1 MITMKENL
9 FKEFSPVTSKEWK
22 QRIQYDLKGADY
34 QSSVVTKT
42 EEGVLIKPFY
52 HRDEYK
58 SVDGR
63 IHEGT
68 FKIAESVFIDKENIA
83 ASIAIKA
90 LQTGADTIFWKAKAP
105 FKAKLLAELL
115 RKEQGLKAVVFH
127 FDLDFFDEDF
137 INELAAA
144 FHECRI
150 YLHIDILGNLV
161 KTGNWFFSKKKDH
174 EILIRLLNTLPD
186 SCHLIGVDVA
196 LYQNAGATIIQQLA
210 YGLAQGN
217 EYLNHLYQLKQE
229 GIIDKKV
236 WLRAVRELHFTFAVG
251 SDFFFEIAKLQSFR
265 VLWQSLTE
273 AYEIYEPI
281 KISVQPTLRNK
292 TIYDYNVNLIR
303 TSTECMAAIIGGAD
317 TVCNISYDTIFQKSN
332 EFGNRISR
340 NQLVILKEES
350 HIKNGDYFNGT
361 YYLETLRTEFS
372 QKALEIFKEIEKG
385 GGFADQIN
393 KGTIQRKIAE
403 SHKASMKN
411 FDEGNLALLGSN
423 KFPNPSDKMKESL
436 KLNPFLPRR
445 DMQTEVAPVIPK
457 RLAEMYEMNRLKE
470 EK

>member
-1 MITMKENL
+1 MKKGL
-9 FKEFSPVTSKEWK
+9 FKEFSPVSSKEWK
-22 QRIQYDLKGADY
+22 QKIQYDLKGADY

-52 HRDEYK
+52 HRDGYK
-58 SVDGR
+58 CVGDRS
-63 IHEGT
+63 HEGT
-68 FKIAESVFIDKENIA
+68 FTIAESVFIDKENIA
-83 ASIAIKA
+83 ANIAINA
-90 LQTGADTIFWKAKAP
+90 LKTGADTIFWKAKAP
-105 FKAKLLAELL
+105 FKAKLLAELI
-115 RKEQGLKAVVFH
+115 RKEQGLKTAEFH
-127 FDLDFFDEDF
+127 FDLGFLDEDF
-137 INELAAA
+137 IKELAAA
-144 FHECRI
+144 FHGYRI
-150 YLHIDILGNLV
+150 YLHTDILGNLV
-161 KTGNWFFSKKKDH
+161 KTGNWFFNKKKDH
-174 EILIRLLNTLPD
+174 EILIRLLTELPD
-186 SCHLIGVDVA
+186 SCQVMGVDVS

-236 WLRAVRELHFTFAVG
+236 WFRAVRELHFTFAVG

-265 VLWQSLTE
+265 VLWQKLTE
-273 AYEIYEPI
+273 AYEIDEPI
-281 KISVQPTLRNK
+281 KISVLPTLRNK

-317 TVCNISYDTIFQKSN
+317 TVCNISYDTLFQKSN
-332 EFGNRISR
+332 DFGNRISR

-361 YYLETLRTEFS
+361 YYLEALRTEFS

-385 GGFADQIN
+385 GGFADQIF

-403 SHKASMKN
+403 SNEASVKN
-411 FDEGNLALLGSN
+411 FDEGSLSLLGSN
-423 KFPNPSDKMKESL
+423 KFPNLSDKMKESL
-436 KLNPFLPRR
+436 ELNPFLPRR
-445 DMQTEVAPVIPK
+445 DKQTEVIPVIPK
-457 RLAEMYEMNRLKE
+457 RLAEIYEKNRLQE